1 MAFSASVSFSDPTVA
16 SDPQDGILQQAMNQA
31 LVNWSQYI
39 SGVGTL
45 IVQLNVTDLGFGT
58 LADGGPTSDQATGQ
72 TLNGNQVVKLSSAA
86 ELTTGG
92 HLAASDIT
100 VDFNSSY
107 LASYASTDSSTLV
120 AILEH
125 ELMHGFGM
133 IGFRDD
139 FGQLPG
145 TESAFDTLSQ
155 LTPSGQ
161 DFFIGANAVAA
172 YGGPVPLT
180 TSVPGSNYYHL
191 GATGTASDPA
201 VLYNDIINPYGSSNP
216 ISGLDVAILD
226 DVGIPI
232 TAAGQALIAAQ
243 AATAVSASS
252 AVAAVFA
259 AVLGRSATTAELFG
273 AEENLSDGASLAN
286 IRAYLATTGEAAGA
300 ISAVSTAVLG
310 RASTAAEVAGAEQSL
325 ANGGSLSGVRAYLAT
340 TGEAA
345 GAISALSI
353 AVLGRASTAA
363 EVAGAEQSL
372 ASGGSLSGVRAYLAT
387 TQEAA
392 NAITAVFNA
401 DLGRAPLAADL
412 PGLEQALANGA
423 SIANFRSYFAGTAE
437 SANAITATFQQT
449 VGRTPSAADIA
460 NIQADFASGWSVSGL
475 RSVLAA
481 SAEEGTDVTRAYQN
495 DLGRAASPADIA
507 ASEQYIAGGG
517 SLQALQSSL
526 VGSPEFAGDINTA
539 FQAALGRPANAVEIA
554 ADRSQVLSSY
564 STAAS
569 IRAQV
574 AELSGGDRPSGDGAV
589 VAITPQTIAGSGP
602 NLVYGL
608 LNNDAA
614 LSAHPLTVLDE
625 TGAGLSLP
633 TITGFNPTTDV
644 IQLQSHQ
651 EANFAA
657 LSITPITG
665 GATVYVGNGG
675 FIDLSGVAPASLTAA
690 NFRFV

>member
-1 MAFSASVSFSDPTVA
+1 MGFSESVSFSDPTVA
-16 SDPQDGILQQAMNQA
+16 SDPQDGVVQQAMNEA

-45 IVQLNVTDLGFGT
+45 IVQLNVAPLGAGVV
-58 LADGGPTSDQATGQ
+58 ADGGPTSAQATGQ
-72 TLNGNQVVKLSSAA
+72 VSNGNQLVTLSSAT

-92 HLAASDIT
+92 HLAASDII

-107 LASYASTDSSTLV
+107 LASYASAVSGTLV
-120 AILEH
+120 GIFEH

-133 IGFRDD
+133 VGYRNDS
-139 FGQLPG
+139 GQLPG
-145 TESAFDTLSQ
+145 YETAFDALSQ
-155 LTPSGQ
+155 FTPSGQ
-161 DFFIGANAVAA
+161 DFFTGANAVAA

-180 TSVPGSNYYHL
+180 TTLPGSDYYHL

-201 VLYNDIINPYGSSNP
+201 VLHNDIINPYGSSNP
-216 ISGLDVAILD
+216 ISGLDVAILED
-226 DVGIPI
+226 AGIPI
-232 TAAGQALIAAQ
+232 TAAGQALINAE

-259 AVLGRSATTAELFG
+259 AVLGRSPTTAELFG

-300 ISAVSTAVLG
+300 ILAVSSAVLG

-325 ANGGSLSGVRAYLAT
+325 ASGGSLANIRAYLAT

-345 GAISALSI
+345 GAISAVSS

-387 TQEAA
+387 TGEAA

-423 SIANFRSYFAGTAE
+423 TIANFRSYFAGTAE

-449 VGRTPSAADIA
+449 VGRAPSAADIA
-460 NIQADFASGWSVSGL
+460 NIQADFAAGWSVSGL
-475 RSVLAA
+475 RSVLAT
-481 SAEEGTDVTRAYQN
+481 SAEEGTDITRAYQN
-495 DLGRAASPADIA
+495 DLGRAASPADTA

-526 VGSPEFAGDINTA
+526 VGSAEFASDINTA
-539 FQAALGRPANAVEIA
+539 TQAALGRPANAVEIA

-564 STAAS
+564 STAAT
-569 IRAQV
+569 IHAQI
-574 AELSGGDRPSGDGAV
+574 AELSGGDPPSGNGAV

-625 TGAGLSLP
+625 AGAGLSLP
-633 TITGFNPTTDV
+633 IITGFNPATDV

-651 EANFAA
+651 DASFAA
-657 LSITPITG
+657 LSVSPITG
-665 GATVYVGNGG
+665 GTSIYVGNGAS
-675 FIDLSGVAPASLTAA
+675 IDLNGIAPASLTAA